1 MMRRHIGWIMTGL
14 VLALFFIGQ
23 ARAQTYLHWDSNGNI
38 IGSSSQANINQ
49 LSRDISNYNS
59 ARAGAPS
66 SVSLGGGMA
75 TMERAA
81 TLEVGAGAGL
91 GTAVKVAVRDVVTSP
106 ISSLGKGIVNV
117 ARVSPAGLAGSIAA
131 SMLLDAGIR
140 WANGQW
146 TKDGTPEQAPNGKPY
161 PFAESFGYM
170 TGSSSSAVTG
180 SAEDACM
187 GQVATEARLL
197 GGRNYLYTGLG
208 TKNPSTQTCVFTWVD
223 ANPARPGLTTTV
235 NRYSNICLSGAV
247 RNGDLCYPPGYVPP
261 GQTAPATDAQIE
273 SAITQG
279 LGKTPGVAM
288 DVMKNIY
295 DNGGWVPLDVADSA
309 GWTLPSTPVK
319 GQPSSSVSNSTAP
332 NGDSITTTKTTT
344 PTLNLGTGGNTAGN
358 NTITWNVT
366 NNTTTTVT
374 NNTTGQ
380 TSTSTDQEDAPIQ
393 FNDSAMPDVPQLYT
407 QKYPDGLAGV
417 WRDNKP
423 DISNTAFYN
432 GVKTMFPTFGAG
444 QCPVW
449 RMSFNLGAAGN
460 FGSGDLTVPCWIF
473 QALGLVILATAAF
486 TARKI
491 IF

>member
-23 ARAQTYLHWDSNGNI
+23 ARAQTYLHWDSNGNL

-81 TLEVGAGAGL
+81 TLEVGAGSGL

-106 ISSLGKGIVNV
+106 IASLGKGIVKV
-117 ARVSPAGLAGSIAA
+117 ARISPAGLAGSIAA

-140 WANGQW
+140 WVNGQW
-146 TKDGTPEQAPNGKPY
+146 TKDGVPQQNPNGMPFPSGTYYQITTSPGKGDNGTNLLSRGTVLELCQAY
-161 PFAESFGYM
+161 P
-170 TGSSSSAVTG
+170 
-180 SAEDACM
+180 
-187 GQVATEARLL
+187 
-197 GGRNYLYTGLG
+197 LYTNGAGVYDHYDATYCYVRFLSNG
-208 TKNPSTQTCVFTWVD
+208 QIQTGAYSTKTGCV
-223 ANPARPGLTTTV
+223 PGGV
-235 NRYSNICLSGAV
+235 VSG
-247 RNGDLCYPPGYVPP
+247 GICYPPGYVPA
-261 GQTAPATDAQIE
+261 QDSAPATDSQIE

-288 DVMKNIY
+288 DVIKNIY

-319 GQPSSSVSNSTAP
+319 GQPSTSTTNSTAP

-344 PTLNLGTGGNTAGN
+344 PTLNLGTSGNTAGN

-374 NNTTGQ
+374 NNTTGES
-380 TSTSTDQEDAPIQ
+380 STSTDQEDAPIQ